1 MIISDD
7 CYSLFYCEH
16 DWYSLVRL
24 GMVSVEEMR
33 RGRHI
38 CETFLILCRVFA
50 CVCRTGGHEMS
61 DVLYSYGYLRA
72 SCKILRQDEVL
83 HRLHASA
90 VPSDASS
97 A

>member
-1 MIISDD
+1 
-7 CYSLFYCEH
+7 
-16 DWYSLVRL
+16 
-24 GMVSVEEMR
+24 MVSVEEMR

-50 CVCRTGGHEMS
+50 CVCRTGGHELS